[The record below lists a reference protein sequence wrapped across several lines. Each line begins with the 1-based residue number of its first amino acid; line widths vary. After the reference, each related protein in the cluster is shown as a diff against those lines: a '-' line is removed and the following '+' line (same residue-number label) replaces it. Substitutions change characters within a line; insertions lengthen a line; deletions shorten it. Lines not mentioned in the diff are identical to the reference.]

1 MRFLCKDIKV
11 NNKNIKNNLFWVVC
25 KALLFKCYFL
35 FCKILKNAIKNTVLC
50 KGTMHK
56 GMHINFKTKQKNKA
70 NGALFMG

>member
-11 NNKNIKNNLFWVVC
+11 NNKNIKIIYFGWYVRRYCLNVILF
-25 KALLFKCYFL
+25 

-56 GMHINFKTKQKNKA
+56 GMHINFKTKQKK
-70 NGALFMG
+70 